1 MLIYFITDR
10 LQDRKLFTSKCEIQY
25 YQEHAYQMSTFVLG
39 DTMSGH
45 VTQVYN
51 KKTTVTVILH
61 WEQAMPCDK
70 TIYDYVI
77 HMGH

>member
-1 MLIYFITDR
+1 
-10 LQDRKLFTSKCEIQY
+10 
-25 YQEHAYQMSTFVLG
+25 MSTFVLG